1 MKFVEKYSL
10 SNLNALKVNEKAK
23 FYCEL
28 TKENELVD
36 ILEFSKIN
44 NLPIIVRRVLQLC
57 IWAAIF
63 TPILS
68 KCEKPILNIS
78 FTLFLM
84 KPSNPGL

>member
-36 ILEFSKIN
+36 ILEFS
-44 NLPIIVRRVLQLC
+44 
-57 IWAAIF
+57 
-63 TPILS
+63 
-68 KCEKPILNIS
+68 
-78 FTLFLM
+78 
-84 KPSNPGL
+84 